1 LPELDHDPVSK
12 PPLTPIPRL
21 LLRFGNELFDRAPE
35 AHPGCVFLAP
45 GALNATVTSHEHL
58 IRAISDYSART
69 GGAIVYAS
77 PNPGESSSFHVFDG
91 FCAIA
96 ARGSV
101 TAASEPFCDDPFIYA
116 DVNTAELSQFEPYE
130 APGERARD
138 TYLSQDPEIRKT
150 QCRRILD
157 LQAAALRRRLIHIGG
172 KGFVIGVSGGLD
184 SALALLASAA
194 AADKMGLPR
203 TAVLGVSM
211 PGFGT
216 SPRTHNNSRLLVEA
230 LGCEFREI
238 SVKSACEQ
246 HFRDIGHDMG
256 DHSVVFENAQAR
268 ERTKILLSLSNKYG
282 LLDVGTGDLSEAALG
297 WTTFGG
303 DHLAQ
308 YAINASLPK
317 TVIRM
322 AVKEAGERFPEAA
335 DVLRDILDTPVS
347 PELLPP
353 EGGEIA
359 QKTEQLIG
367 DYELHDFFLYQMIV
381 NKAGPAEI
389 YRKAAAALQYDKDE
403 IYRVLG
409 IFLSRFFASQYKRNS
424 GTEGPDILLSVS
436 PASFSM
442 PSDIAGG
449 PWLREYRAIK
459 DT

>member
-1 LPELDHDPVSK
+1 MPELCVTGATAGSLLSHETMANTAARALQRIIKETQETSVTAALGLPYRMNGKIRSCTALICAGRVYAIIPSGSSEAPFGFLPELDHDPVSK

-246 HFRDIGHDMG
+246 HFRDIGHDMSN
-256 DHSVVFENAQAR
+256 HNVVFENAQAR
-268 ERTKILLSLSNKYG
+268 ERTQILLSLSNKYG

-317 TVIRM
+317 TSKTGIRSR
-322 AVKEAGERFPEAA
+322 EC
-335 DVLRDILDTPVS
+335 
-347 PELLPP
+347 
-353 EGGEIA
+353 
-359 QKTEQLIG
+359 
-367 DYELHDFFLYQMIV
+367 
-381 NKAGPAEI
+381 
-389 YRKAAAALQYDKDE
+389 RK
-403 IYRVLG
+403 
-409 IFLSRFFASQYKRNS
+409 
-424 GTEGPDILLSVS
+424 
-436 PASFSM
+436 
-442 PSDIAGG
+442 
-449 PWLREYRAIK
+449 
-459 DT
+459 